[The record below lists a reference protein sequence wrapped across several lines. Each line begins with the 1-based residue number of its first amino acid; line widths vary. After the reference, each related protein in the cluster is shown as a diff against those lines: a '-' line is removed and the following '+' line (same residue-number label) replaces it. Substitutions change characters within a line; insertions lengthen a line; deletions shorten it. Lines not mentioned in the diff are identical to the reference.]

1 LLPLHVNHEDQSFLV
16 QEIING
22 YDYERLLLLP
32 RLNEQKPIKRNPIR
46 RVTTNGQESREK
58 NTQKKKETT
67 KTKNGKDVREQTCI

>member
-1 LLPLHVNHEDQSFLV
+1 
-16 QEIING
+16 
-22 YDYERLLLLP
+22 
-32 RLNEQKPIKRNPIR
+32 LNEQKPIKRNPIR